1 MKTQWRCQDGKSSSL
16 MTSASG
22 KCLEPSKVKCGNW
35 FDGRCERCVGSGL
48 VWLVVSELDTFGH
61 QQLQLYH
68 SDWQWSLTTDTD
80 HHQQLQVS
88 DLCQEVG
95 GQTSRFSSV
104 GGWLVKLAN
113 LISFISRSEVEQTGG
128 LNLPNFF
135 FNVYSFACRDIVT
148 VFTYNWKIP
157 FHLCIEHNEHEYI
170 EMLIRSSHW
179 GC

>member
-22 KCLEPSKVKCGNW
+22 KCLEPSKVKCGNL

-48 VWLVVSELDTFGH
+48 VWLVVLELDTFGH

-80 HHQQLQVS
+80 HQQQLQVS

-104 GGWLVKLAN
+104 GGWLDGHFDLIHFTIGGGTDRRVKITKL
-113 LISFISRSEVEQTGG
+113 
-128 LNLPNFF
+128 FF
-135 FNVYSFACRDIVT
+135 QCLLVCLSWHCYCI
-148 VFTYNWKIP
+148 
-157 FHLCIEHNEHEYI
+157 HL
-170 EMLIRSSHW
+170 
-179 GC
+179 

>member
-22 KCLEPSKVKCGNW
+22 KCLEPSKVKCGNL

-104 GGWLVKLAN
+104 GGWLVRWPLWSHSFHDRRWN
-113 LISFISRSEVEQTGG
+113 RPEGWIYQTFFSMFTRLLVVTLLLYSLIIERSHFISV
-128 LNLPNFF
+128 
-135 FNVYSFACRDIVT
+135 
-148 VFTYNWKIP
+148 
-157 FHLCIEHNEHEYI
+157 
-170 EMLIRSSHW
+170 
-179 GC
+179 